1 MPVRSTAE
9 EKDILPD
16 VNLPRLIA
24 EQHQDRAGIGPY
36 LRNEVAPISAASV
49 PYLRI
54 SCFGYVGTVLLN
66 QAPLAS
72 TSFKGPRT
80 PRSAGGRRE
89 PGLRVGPRGYEA
101 CAHRIVSALTDLTPS
116 FHLASGSTPD
126 VSVAS
131 RSTRNGVAIQ

>member
-54 SCFGYVGTVLLN
+54 SCFGYAGRILLN
-66 QAPLAS
+66 QALLAQHLVR
-72 TSFKGPRT
+72 GPKTRGV
-80 PRSAGGRRE
+80 PRQ
-89 PGLRVGPRGYEA
+89 
-101 CAHRIVSALTDLTPS
+101 I
-116 FHLASGSTPD
+116 GS
-126 VSVAS
+126 
-131 RSTRNGVAIQ
+131 

>member
-16 VNLPRLIA
+16 VNLPRLIAEQQPRLIA

-80 PRSAGGRRE
+80 PRSAGG
-89 PGLRVGPRGYEA
+89 A
-101 CAHRIVSALTDLTPS
+101 A
-116 FHLASGSTPD
+116 
-126 VSVAS
+126 
-131 RSTRNGVAIQ
+131 